1 MIIQQMVLRSIM
13 QIIGAIAPGG
23 SPASALVPGMPF
35 NPASIPGMA
44 FAYGGVFAKNN
55 VVPFAMGGTFPRNVT
70 AYAMGGIVDKPTLFP
85 FANGGAGRLG
95 LMGEAGP
102 EAIMPLRRLP
112 SGRLGVEAG
121 GGGTGVV
128 VNVNVDAKGT
138 AVESD
143 QSNGQALGAVVGA
156 AVRAEIVQQQRPGGL
171 LDSSRRR

>member
-1 MIIQQMVLRSIM
+1 
-13 QIIGAIAPGG
+13 
-23 SPASALVPGMPF
+23 MPF

-55 VVPFAMGGTFPRNVT
+55 VVPFALGGTFPRNVT

-121 GGGTGVV
+121 GAGTGVV